1 MAAAAK
7 RKRKS
12 VMQQPSTA
20 AGAGVSLTSLVPFLP
35 PAWQSY
41 GYIAAALLGLAVPIL
56 SQMANR
62 DADA

>member
-35 PAWQSY
+35 PQYQAWGY
-41 GYIAAALLGLAVPIL
+41 GLAALLGLAVPVL
-56 SQMANR
+56 AQMANR